1 MTQEETIEILKAK
14 ARNAKKK
21 ARESKVLKTSETP
34 QGLTPLE
41 KAKAL
46 LRQTDNTY
54 SHHISAKLFPNLDK

>member
-1 MTQEETIEILKAK
+1 MTHEEIIEILKSK
-14 ARNAKKK
+14 ARKAKNKV
-21 ARESKVLKTSETP
+21 RDSKVLKTSETP

-54 SHHISAKLFPNLDK
+54 SHYISAKLLPNLNQ